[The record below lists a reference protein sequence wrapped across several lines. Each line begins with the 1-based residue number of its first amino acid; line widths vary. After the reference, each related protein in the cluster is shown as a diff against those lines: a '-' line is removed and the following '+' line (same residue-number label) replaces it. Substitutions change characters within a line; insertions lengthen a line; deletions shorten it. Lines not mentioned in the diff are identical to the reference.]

1 MTACTDLVSGAGEGV
16 APALRAVDCMSSEA
30 TAIAFGRLL
39 GPHGALLP
47 ALSAALA
54 LYVALFALALLTG
67 RARLGARSLVPH
79 ALKIG
84 LVLTFATSWVAY
96 QSVVW
101 TLATGAPDEIAS
113 LATGTRGSATQIF
126 AGRVDTLFVAVAEA
140 SAAANEQA
148 AARAMAPQGLPGVV
162 PASAPA
168 SNTAGVSPASLMWL
182 GATVL
187 LLGTVGV
194 MVTARIVLAL
204 LLMIGPVFV
213 VLALFPAT
221 RGLCAGW
228 LRATVLAALAPL
240 LAVIGGAF
248 TLELAL
254 PAVAR
259 LIGPEGID
267 ARAAMAFFLVASVH
281 AALMVLA
288 LRTAATIVSGWRVF
302 PATMPTGGREREVG
316 FAASVGGTGA
326 PALLFA
332 HGSGGGAGSVS
343 LPAMTGAAGG
353 GEWPAA
359 DRARTRLIMPEAR
372 VHDAMA
378 GGTARGRASGIGSRF
393 RARPASWRLR

>member
-1 MTACTDLVSGAGEGV
+1 MTACNDLVSGAGEGV
-16 APALRAVDCMSSEA
+16 APALRAVDCMSGEA
-30 TAIAFGRLL
+30 TAMAFGRLL

-47 ALSAALA
+47 ALSVALA
-54 LYVALFALALLTG
+54 LYVALFAVALLTG
-67 RARLGARSLVPH
+67 RARLGAQSLVPH
-79 ALKIG
+79 ALRIG

-101 TLATGAPDEIAS
+101 TLATGAPDEIAG
-113 LATGTRGSATQIF
+113 LATGATGSATQIF
-126 AGRVDTLFVAVAEA
+126 AGRVDILFSAIAEA

-148 AARAMAPQGLPGVV
+148 AARAMTPQALP
-162 PASAPA
+162 APA
-168 SNTAGVSPASLMWL
+168 PSGNAAGVSPASLMWL

-228 LRATVLAALAPL
+228 LRATVLATLAPL

-288 LRTAATIVSGWRVF
+288 LRTAATIVNGWRVF
-302 PATMPTGGREREVG
+302 PASVPAGSREREFV
-316 FAASVGGTGA
+316 FAAPVGTSAAPGRISGRGA
-326 PALLFA
+326 
-332 HGSGGGAGSVS
+332 GGGAGSVS
-343 LPAMTGAAGG
+343 LLAMTGNGDG
-353 GEWPAA
+353 GEWPAP
-359 DRARTRLIMPEAR
+359 DRARTRLMMPEAS
-372 VHDAMA
+372 VHGVMA
-378 GGTARGRASGIGSRF
+378 GDATRGRASGIGSQF
-393 RARPASWRLR
+393 RAPPVQRRVR